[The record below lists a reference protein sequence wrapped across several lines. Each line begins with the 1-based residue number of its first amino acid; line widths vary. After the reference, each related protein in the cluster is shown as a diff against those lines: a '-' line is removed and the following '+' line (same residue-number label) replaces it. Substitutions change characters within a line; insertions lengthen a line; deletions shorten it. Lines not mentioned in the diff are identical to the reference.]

1 MTALPAW
8 PVTPNE
14 PPIFGEMAIVT
25 HFTPVLTSVKQQKAR
40 ESGKEL
46 GG

>member
-1 MTALPAW
+1 MTALPSW
-8 PVTPNE
+8 LVTPNE
-14 PPIFGEMAIVT
+14 RPIFGETAIVT
-25 HFTPVLTSVKQQKAR
+25 QFTPVLTSVKQQKAR